1 MCFEHESCGRSARVN
16 RSEMYTT
23 TYYDVDRV
31 AISGELNFRYYL
43 RGENIT
49 GALLLSNTVLY

>member
-1 MCFEHESCGRSARVN
+1 MCFEHKSCGRSAGVN

-31 AISGELNFRYYL
+31 AISGELN
-43 RGENIT
+43 E
-49 GALLLSNTVLY
+49 LSIII